1 MHDIF
6 RYDKTPEEVG
16 LSSEWILNILRRLE
30 ARKFLSHSVVVIRD
44 AAVAA
49 EGYYAPFK
57 RDDRHRMYST
67 SKTFVATAIG
77 MLIKEGKISLDDKI
91 VKFFPEYLPD
101 PIPEYLAETTVRD
114 LLVMAT
120 PHAKVSYSFDRKD
133 WVESFFKLLPAR
145 PSGTYFNYDTA
156 GSFLLD
162 VIVEKLTG
170 MPFMDYLYE
179 VLLKYTGFTPGVRC
193 VKSPDGYSWGGSG
206 VLCTT
211 LDLARLA
218 QIYLDGGKVHGEQLL
233 PRDYAEAAVS
243 RQIDNNTSG
252 HLDLAHGHGYG
263 YQIWCIADGCYAFLG
278 MGGQLAMVCPRHRL
292 IMATT
297 SDEQGNATAYHFLFE
312 LFFRELVEPLDKT
325 CGKAPLAQN
334 PEAYARLREKLA
346 SLSCHLPLIGE
357 KTSECEN
364 EYLGKTYRFEQNP
377 LGIEWLR
384 VKTDQKGSRLRFYAR
399 GEEKEIAFGFG
410 EYAIAPF
417 PETNYDGLAIGE
429 PMGRGYRT
437 MSAALWTEKRKLVI
451 RSYLID
457 DYFGNMAATL
467 SFKGD
472 TLTLLMT
479 KTAEHFLNEYQG
491 MAVGRLEK

>member
-1 MHDIF
+1 MSDIF
-6 RYDKTPEEVG
+6 RYDKTPEELGV
-16 LSSEWILNILRRLE
+16 SSEWILNIFNRLE
-30 ARKFLSHSVVVIRD
+30 KRKFLSHSVVVIRD
-44 AAVAA
+44 ASVIA
-49 EGYYAPFK
+49 EGYYAPFA

-77 MLIKEGKISLDDKI
+77 MLIKEGRISLDDRI

-101 PIPEYLAETTVRD
+101 PLPAYLAETTIRD

-120 PHAKVSYSFDRKD
+120 PHAKVSYSFDRYD
-133 WVESFFKLLPAR
+133 WVESFFKLMPAR

-162 VIVEKLTG
+162 VIVERLTG
-170 MPFMDYLYE
+170 MPFIDYLYE
-179 VLLKYTGFTPGVRC
+179 VLLKYTGFTPDVRC

-233 PRDYAEAAVS
+233 PKDYAEAAVS
-243 RQIDNNTSG
+243 RQIDNNTTG

-297 SDEQGNATAYHFLFE
+297 SDEQGNATAYHYLFE
-312 LFFRELVEPLDKT
+312 LFFRELVEPLDASGTKM
-325 CGKAPLAQN
+325 PL
-334 PEAYARLREKLA
+334 PENAEAHARLKKKLA

-357 KTSECEN
+357 RSSPHET
-364 EYLGKTYRFEQNP
+364 EYLDKTYRFDKNP

-384 VKTDQKGSRLRFYAR
+384 VERRADGAALRFFAR
-399 GEEKEIAFGFG
+399 GEEKEILFGLG
-410 EYAIAPF
+410 EYKIAPF
-417 PETNYDGLAIGE
+417 PETGYDGEAILK

-437 MSAALWTEKRKLVI
+437 MSAALWTEERKLVV

-457 DYFGNMAATL
+457 DYFGNMATTL
-467 SFKGD
+467 SFKGN
-472 TLTLLMT
+472 TLTVLMT

-491 MAVGRLEK
+491 MAVGVLA